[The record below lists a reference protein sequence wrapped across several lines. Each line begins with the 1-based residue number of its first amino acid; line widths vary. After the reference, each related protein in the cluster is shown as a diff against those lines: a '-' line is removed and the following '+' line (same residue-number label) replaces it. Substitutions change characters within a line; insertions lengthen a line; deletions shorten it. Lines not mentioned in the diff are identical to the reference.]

1 MTEAHAHIEGRY
13 VKCPIVSRKN
23 VRRKSRPVTI
33 SNQYLH
39 GLQLD
44 SHSPDDVAKVWYVV
58 HI

>member
-1 MTEAHAHIEGRY
+1 MTEAQAHIKGRY
-13 VKCPIVSRKN
+13 VECPIVSRKN
-23 VRRKSRPVTI
+23 VRGKSRAVTI

-44 SHSPDDVAKVWYVV
+44 GRSPDDVAKVWYVV